1 MPTINTTN
9 NPMRLDSNESVFFNR
24 ELAYVKARS
33 YDAKYAELKGLSLIP
48 ISTEAGA
55 GVNEIIFHQYRGVGF
70 AKVIADYAKD
80 FPRVDIYGEEKAV
93 KVKGIGDSYG
103 YSIKEIRA
111 SQRTGKN
118 LDQRRAITAR
128 RAHDEMMNRMALKSN
143 TADGTFGLLDF
154 PGITEVTL
162 QADGTSSSK
171 TWASKT
177 WASKTPDQIVRDIND
192 LVNAVMEPTSAR
204 EVPDTLLLPIAQY
217 NDLASRRIGEA
228 GEKTLMRYILDNSPY
243 IKKIDWLSELKNFGA
258 GGTNRALVGRFD
270 EEHLT
275 LEIPQPFEQFEAQQE
290 GMEFTIPCHSECA
303 GTIIY
308 YPLAFAY
315 ADGI

>member
-1 MPTINTTN
+1 
-9 NPMRLDSNESVFFNR
+9 MRLDSNEHMFFNR
-24 ELAYVKARS
+24 ELAYVKAKS

-162 QADGTSSSK
+162 QADGTNS
-171 TWASKT
+171 SKT

-192 LVNAVMEPTSAR
+192 LVSAVMEPTSAR

-217 NDLASRRIGEA
+217 NDIATRRIGEA

-243 IKKIDWLSELKNFGA
+243 IKRIDWLSELKNFGA

>member
-24 ELAYVKARS
+24 ELAYVKAKS

-55 GVNEIIFHQYRGVGF
+55 GINEIIFHQYRGVGF

-162 QADGTSSSK
+162 QADGTSS
-171 TWASKT
+171 SKT

>member
-1 MPTINTTN
+1 MPTTN

-24 ELAYVKARS
+24 ELAYVKAKS

-143 TADGTFGLLDF
+143 VADGTFGLLDF

-162 QADGTSSSK
+162 QADGTSS
-171 TWASKT
+171 SKT

-217 NDLASRRIGEA
+217 NDLATRRIGEA

-243 IKKIDWLSELKNFGA
+243 IKRIDWLSELKNFGA

>member
-1 MPTINTTN
+1 MPTTN

-24 ELAYVKARS
+24 ELAYVKAKS

-162 QADGTSSSK
+162 QADGTS
-171 TWASKT
+171 ASKT

-243 IKKIDWLSELKNFGA
+243 IKRIDWLSELKNFGA

>member
-1 MPTINTTN
+1 MPTTN

-24 ELAYVKARS
+24 ELAFVKAKS

-143 TADGTFGLLDF
+143 PADGTFGLLDF

-162 QADGTSSSK
+162 QADGTNS
-171 TWASKT
+171 SKT

-192 LVNAVMEPTSAR
+192 LVSAVMEPTSAR

-243 IKKIDWLSELKNFGA
+243 IKRIDWLSELKNFGA

>member
-1 MPTINTTN
+1 
-9 NPMRLDSNESVFFNR
+9 MRLDSNESVFFNR

-143 TADGTFGLLDF
+143 PADGTFGLLDF

-162 QADGTSSSK
+162 QADGTSS
-171 TWASKT
+171 SKT

-243 IKKIDWLSELKNFGA
+243 IKRIDWLSELKNFGA

>member
-1 MPTINTTN
+1 
-9 NPMRLDSNESVFFNR
+9 MRLDSNESVFFNR
-24 ELAYVKARS
+24 ELAYVKAKS

-143 TADGTFGLLDF
+143 IADGTFGLLDF

-177 WASKTPDQIVRDIND
+177 PDQIVRDIND
-192 LVNAVMEPTSAR
+192 LVSAVMEPTSAR

-217 NDLASRRIGEA
+217 NDIATRRIGEA

>member
-1 MPTINTTN
+1 
-9 NPMRLDSNESVFFNR
+9 MRLDSNESVFFNR

-162 QADGTSSSK
+162 QADGTS
-171 TWASKT
+171 ASKT

-243 IKKIDWLSELKNFGA
+243 IKRIDWLSELKNFGA

>member
-24 ELAYVKARS
+24 ELAYVKAKS

-143 TADGTFGLLDF
+143 VADGTFGLLDF

-162 QADGTSSSK
+162 QADGTNS
-171 TWASKT
+171 SKT

-192 LVNAVMEPTSAR
+192 LVSAVMEPTSAR

-217 NDLASRRIGEA
+217 NDIATRRIGEA

-243 IKKIDWLSELKNFGA
+243 IKRIDWLSELKNFGA

>member
-1 MPTINTTN
+1 
-9 NPMRLDSNESVFFNR
+9 MRLDSNESVFFNR

-177 WASKTPDQIVRDIND
+177 PDQIVRDIND

-204 EVPDTLLLPIAQY
+204 EGPDTLLLPIAQY
-217 NDLASRRIGEA
+217 NDIATRRIGEA

-243 IKKIDWLSELKNFGA
+243 IKRIDWLSELKNFGA

>member
-1 MPTINTTN
+1 MEVKSN
-9 NPMRLDSNESVFFNR
+9 NPLHLDAKESAFFEK
-24 ELAYVKARS
+24 ELEYVKSRT
-33 YDAKYAELKGLSLIP
+33 YDAKLAELKGLSLIP

-55 GVNEIIFHQYRGVGF
+55 GVNEITFRRYRGVGF

-80 FPRVDIYGEEKAV
+80 FPRVDVYGEEETV

-103 YSIKEIRA
+103 YSIPEIRA
-111 SQRTGKN
+111 SQRTGKQ
-118 LDQRRAITAR
+118 LDQRRATTAR
-128 RAHDEMMNRMALKSN
+128 RAHDEAINKMALISDSVN
-143 TADGTFGLLDF
+143 GTHGLLDYPGITSVNLPADGT
-154 PGITEVTL
+154 
-162 QADGTSSSK
+162 GTSK

-177 WASKTPDQIVRDIND
+177 ADQIIRDIQNMID
-192 LVNAVMEPTSAR
+192 AVMVPTSAR
-204 EVPDTLLLPIAQY
+204 EIPDTLLLPISQY
-217 NDLASRRIGEA
+217 NALAQRRVGTNSD
-228 GEKTLMRYILDNSPY
+228 KTLLQYILDTNPY
-243 IKKIDWLSELKNFGA
+243 IKKIDWLSELKGK
-258 GGTNRALVGRFD
+258 GGSNTDRAIIGKFD
-270 EEHLT
+270 EEHIS

>member
-1 MPTINTTN
+1 MPTTN

-24 ELAYVKARS
+24 ELAYVKAKS

-177 WASKTPDQIVRDIND
+177 PDQIVRDIND

>member
-24 ELAYVKARS
+24 ELAYVKAKS

-162 QADGTSSSK
+162 QADGTNS
-171 TWASKT
+171 SKT

-192 LVNAVMEPTSAR
+192 LVSAVMEPTSAR

-217 NDLASRRIGEA
+217 NDIATRRIGEA

-258 GGTNRALVGRFD
+258 GNTNRALVGRFD

>member
-177 WASKTPDQIVRDIND
+177 PDQIVRDIND
-192 LVNAVMEPTSAR
+192 LVSAVMEPTSAR

-243 IKKIDWLSELKNFGA
+243 IKRIDWLSELKNFGA

>member
-1 MPTINTTN
+1 
-9 NPMRLDSNESVFFNR
+9 MRLDSNESVFFNR
-24 ELAYVKARS
+24 ELAYVKAKS

-162 QADGTSSSK
+162 QADGTNS
-171 TWASKT
+171 SKT

-192 LVNAVMEPTSAR
+192 LVSAVMEPTSAR

-217 NDLASRRIGEA
+217 NDIATRRIGEA

-243 IKKIDWLSELKNFGA
+243 IKRIDWLSELKNFGA

>member
-1 MPTINTTN
+1 MAGTN
-9 NPMRLDSNESVFFNR
+9 NPVRLDSNESAFFNR
-24 ELAYVKARS
+24 ELAFVKS
-33 YDAKYAELKGLSLIP
+33 KTYDAKLAELKGLSLIP

-55 GVNEIIFHQYRGVGF
+55 GINEIVFRQYRGVGF

-80 FPRVDIYGEEKAV
+80 FPRVDVYGEEQSV

-103 YSIKEIRA
+103 YSIKEIRQ
-111 SQRTGKN
+111 SQRAGKN
-118 LDQRRAITAR
+118 LDQRRAMTAR
-128 RAHDEMMNRMALKSN
+128 RAHDEMMNKMALKSN
-143 TADGTFGLLDF
+143 AVDGTNGLLDY

-162 QADGTSSSK
+162 QADGTASSK

-177 WASKTPDQIVRDIND
+177 ADQIVRDIND
-192 LVNAVMEPTSAR
+192 MVNAVMEPTSAR
-204 EVPDTLLLPIAQY
+204 EIPDTLLLPITQY
-217 NDLASRRIGEA
+217 NDIASRRIGED
-228 GEKTLMRYILDNSPY
+228 GTKTLMKYILENSPY
-243 IKKIDWLSELKNFGA
+243 IKRIEWLAELKGFGA
-258 GGTNRALVGRFD
+258 GATDRALIGRFD
-270 EEHLT
+270 EEHIT

>member
-177 WASKTPDQIVRDIND
+177 PDQIVRDIND

>member
-1 MPTINTTN
+1 MIVHSNDPT
-9 NPMRLDSNESVFFNR
+9 RLDSNESVFFNR
-24 ELAYVKARS
+24 ELAFVKSRS
-33 YDAKYAELKGLSLIP
+33 YDAKYAELKGLMLIP

-55 GVNEIIFHQYRGVGF
+55 GVNEIIYHQYRGVGF

-80 FPRVDIYGEEKAV
+80 FPRVDIYGEEKSV

-111 SQRTGKN
+111 SQRAGKN

-128 RAHDEMMNRMALKSN
+128 RAHDEAMNKMALKSDTVN
-143 TADGTFGLLDF
+143 GTFGLLDF

-162 QADGTSSSK
+162 ASDGAGSAK

-177 WASKTPDQIVRDIND
+177 ADQIVRDINNM
-192 LVNAVMEPTSAR
+192 VNAVMEPTSAR

-217 NDLASRRIGEA
+217 NDIATRRIGEA
-228 GEKTLMRYILDNSPY
+228 GEKTLMKYILENSPY
-243 IKKIDWLSELKNFGA
+243 IKRIEWLAELKGFGV
-258 GGTNRALVGRFD
+258 GDTNRAMVGRFD
-270 EEHLT
+270 EEHIT

>member
-1 MPTINTTN
+1 MPTTN

-143 TADGTFGLLDF
+143 VADGTFGLLDF

-162 QADGTSSSK
+162 QADGTNS
-171 TWASKT
+171 SKT

-217 NDLASRRIGEA
+217 NDIATRRIGEA

-243 IKKIDWLSELKNFGA
+243 IKRIDWLSELKNFGA

>member
-1 MPTINTTN
+1 MPTTN

-24 ELAYVKARS
+24 ELAYVKAKS

-177 WASKTPDQIVRDIND
+177 PDQIVRDIND

-217 NDLASRRIGEA
+217 NDLATRRIGEA

-243 IKKIDWLSELKNFGA
+243 IKRIDWLSELKNFGA

>member
-1 MPTINTTN
+1 
-9 NPMRLDSNESVFFNR
+9 MRLDSNESVFFNR
-24 ELAYVKARS
+24 ELAYVKAKS

-162 QADGTSSSK
+162 QADGTNS
-171 TWASKT
+171 SKT

-192 LVNAVMEPTSAR
+192 LVSAVMEPTSAR

-217 NDLASRRIGEA
+217 NDIATRRIGEA

>member
-1 MPTINTTN
+1 MGAEN

-24 ELAYVKARS
+24 ELAYVKSRS
-33 YDAKYAELKGLSLIP
+33 YDAKYAELKGLALIP

-55 GVNEIIFHQYRGVGF
+55 GVNEIVYHQYRGVGF

-80 FPRVDIYGEEKAV
+80 FPRVDVYGEEKSV

-111 SQRTGKN
+111 SQRTGKG

-128 RAHDEMMNRMALKSN
+128 RAHDEQMNKMALKSN

-162 QADGTSSSK
+162 QSDGTGS
-171 TWASKT
+171 AKT

-192 LVNAVMEPTSAR
+192 MVNAVMEPTSAR

-217 NDLASRRIGEA
+217 NDIASRRIGED
-228 GEKTLMRYILDNSPY
+228 GTKTLMKYILENSPY

-258 GGTNRALVGRFD
+258 GSTNRALVGRFD
-270 EEHLT
+270 EEHIT
-275 LEIPQPFEQFEAQQE
+275 LEIPQPYEQFEPQQE